1 MSWEEDREIITQE
14 YFQAINENNIHLFG
28 IIKENLSAVRPVM
41 PLIEF
46 IISRLETV
54 TTLTID
60 NKFWDAEIIL
70 RSALETF
77 TKLLF
82 ITTTDENEQKNRIN
96 EFWEDLAEINAIKQS
111 EQAKRNL
118 KQLGD
123 IEINRLAYSPMILS
137 EKEEER
143 LRSKWP
149 KSKRQKVEQKWS
161 FTEMMLSISK
171 SYHGKPFEMFV
182 ALAHSYRISS
192 HVMHGDETGILI
204 IKEREN
210 RNNEAYEVA
219 MRGHYLRLLSDCFIY
234 CAFLAIEIMD
244 FLKLEKNKKFFLKNQ
259 KSLQKIDALVQKYHG
274 KVFDDSDY
282 DKYRKNFREHS

>member
-1 MSWEEDREIITQE
+1 MSWEEDKEIITQE
-14 YFQAINENNIHLFG
+14 YFRAINENNIHLFG
-28 IIKENLSAVRPVM
+28 IIKENLSEVRPVM

-82 ITTTDENEQKNRIN
+82 ITTTDEHEQKNRIT

-161 FTEMMLSISK
+161 FTEMILSISK
-171 SYHGKPFEMFV
+171 SYHGKPFEMIV
-182 ALAHSYRISS
+182 ALTHSYRIGS

-204 IKEREN
+204 IKERER
-210 RNNEAYEVA
+210 RNNEAYGVA

-244 FLKLEKNKKFFLKNQ
+244 FLKLEKNKKFFFKNQ

-282 DKYRKNFREHS
+282 DKY